1 MKNDES
7 TTDLVLYKKLTALQK
22 LTGLCDYIEQHTT
35 RYYIEQQKV
44 SEVFLFLVQTNM
56 FCDNSKK
63 NCKGLASQGNFV
75 VSVLPRSSRV
85 AD

>member
-7 TTDLVLYKKLTALQK
+7 NTDLVLSKKLTPFQK

-63 NCKGLASQGNFV
+63 NCKGLAFQGNFV
-75 VSVLPRSSRV
+75 VSILPSSSRV

>member
-7 TTDLVLYKKLTALQK
+7 NTDLVLSKKLTPFRK

-44 SEVFLFLVQTNM
+44 SEVFLFLVQTNI
-56 FCDNSKK
+56 FCDNSNK
-63 NCKGLASQGNFV
+63 NCKGLAFQGNFV
-75 VSVLPRSSRV
+75 VSVLPKSSRV